1 MPKRSYLIILVAG
14 ILVFSAE
21 ALLAQP
27 PPRMKNRKEARE
39 RIETL
44 RLWKMIEFLDLTEEQ
59 WDKFLPLF
67 HRFQEAQKE
76 LKAAKRDLF
85 DSLKEELE
93 SKEPDQ
99 GKIRAILTEL
109 EKNQEALE
117 KERKDF
123 LIDSGKTLTLIQEAR
138 LLLFEREFEKKL
150 RETIRKLRPQRG
162 LRGFGEG

>member
-1 MPKRSYLIILVAG
+1 MPKRSYLIILAAG

-21 ALLAQP
+21 TLLAQP
-27 PPRMKNRKEARE
+27 RPRMKDRKEARE
-39 RIETL
+39 RIEIL

-59 WDKFLPLF
+59 SDKFLPLL
-67 HRFQEAQKE
+67 HRFQEAEKE
-76 LKAAKRDLF
+76 LKTVKRELF
-85 DSLKEELE
+85 DSLKEDLE

-123 LIDSGKTLTLIQEAR
+123 LIDSGKTLNLIQEAR
-138 LLLFEREFEKKL
+138 LLLFEREFERKL